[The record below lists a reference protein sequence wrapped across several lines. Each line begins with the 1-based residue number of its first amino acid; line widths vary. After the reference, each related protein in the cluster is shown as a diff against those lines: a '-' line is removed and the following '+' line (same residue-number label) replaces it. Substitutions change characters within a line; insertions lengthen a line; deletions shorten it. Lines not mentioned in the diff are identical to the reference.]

1 MDWRQVMD
9 QPDREVKSD
18 LLLGLSLACPECGTP
33 MKSTG
38 KMYYS
43 PVIKDWL
50 IEYWC
55 PYDRQLFKIYTPET
69 HSLSRKLAGHT
80 DEN

>member
-1 MDWRQVMD
+1 MN

-18 LLLGLSLACPECGTP
+18 LLLGLSIACPECGAALQ
-33 MKSTG
+33 STG
-38 KMYYS
+38 KMVYS

-69 HSLSRKLAGHT
+69 YSLSRKLAGST
-80 DEN
+80 DES